1 MNRLA
6 PGLGAAAACV
16 ALSAAT
22 PALANGRYPA
32 AGQILVDPSDPD
44 HIVIRATYG
53 VLTTRDGGERWSWI
67 CETAIGYSGFED
79 PMMVVT
85 GDGSILAG
93 LFDGLSATRDHGCAW
108 SLAEGAPGQRYVVDL
123 SLDREDPASALLLVS
138 SVRGNDAILT
148 QVWESKDNG
157 RVWTQ
162 AGADHPTN
170 FLGVTLDSAPSDPRR
185 LYVSGRW
192 NRPTYQGILRRS
204 DDRGATW
211 EDLDVPGS
219 DDRNLP
225 YIGAVDPVD
234 PDIVYVRRDGDG
246 ADALLVSTDGG
257 ATWREVFQATSLLGL
272 ALSPDGAMIAAGSD
286 EDGLWIAPTSTL
298 EFTKVGSLGV
308 RCLTW
313 TARGLFACA
322 DEAVDGFTAGV
333 SKDEGKTFSPLM
345 TLDRLCG
352 PPPGCAPESSTGQTC
367 PGLWP
372 VTARFIGATDACGA
386 GVPAGDAGGTGAS
399 AGGGEAGGAAASG
412 GEASAGGGCACEAAA
427 GRGRSGALLSGLLA
441 AGGLLLRARRRPR
454 RVSAAGARSR
464 PGPPRRTSA
473 RGRRGAPRRSRAPR
487 R

>member
-16 ALSAAT
+16 ALAAST

-44 HIVIRATYG
+44 HIVVRATYG

-67 CETAIGYSGFED
+67 CEAAIGYSGFED

-93 LFDGLSATRDHGCAW
+93 LFDGLSATRDGGCHWA
-108 SLAEGAPGQRYVVDL
+108 LAEGALGQRYIVDL
-123 SLDREDPASALLLVS
+123 SIDRADPASAILLVS
-138 SVRGNDAILT
+138 SVTGSDAILT
-148 QVWESKDNG
+148 QVWESKNDG
-157 RVWTQ
+157 KSWTQ
-162 AGADHPTN
+162 AGADLPST

-185 LYVSGRW
+185 IYVSGRW
-192 NRPTYQGILRRS
+192 NGPTFQGIVRRS

-211 EDLDVPGS
+211 EDFDVPGS

-225 YIGAVDPVD
+225 YLGAVDPVD

-272 ALSPDGAMIAAGSD
+272 ALSPDGTRIAAGSD
-286 EDGLWIAPTSTL
+286 MDGLWIAPTATL
-298 EFTKVGSLGV
+298 EFTQVGSLGV

-313 TARGLFACA
+313 TAQGLFACA

-333 SKDEGKTFSPLM
+333 STDEGKTFSPLM

-352 PPPGCAPESSTGQTC
+352 PPACGGESSTGQTC
-367 PGLWP
+367 PALWP
-372 VTARFIGATDACGA
+372 ATASFIGATGRCDGGGPGGA
-386 GVPAGDAGGTGAS
+386 AGGSGTS

-412 GEASAGGGCACEAAA
+412 GEAGGGCACEAAGGSA
-427 GRGRSGALLSGLLA
+427 ASAGALVGGMLA
-441 AGGLLLRARRRPR
+441 AGGALLRARRRGRKR
-454 RVSAAGARSR
+454 REAAGA
-464 PGPPRRTSA
+464 A
-473 RGRRGAPRRSRAPR
+473 
-487 R
+487 